1 MTRPVMIAANSL
13 PLREVRDRIQSA
25 RAAGMDELWLEQLPQ
40 ERDSSILAA
49 EFLHTAPTTRV
60 GTAILPM
67 YLRHPVA
74 TAQLA
79 ATMAELSDGRFAL
92 GLGLSNPFV
101 NDYMLG
107 CAQGPPLRVVREYAT
122 IVRTLLR
129 EGSVEFEGKHFTAR
143 IRYDAPLEH
152 EVPVYLAGMR
162 AKMIKLAVE
171 LGDGLLL
178 WLCSS
183 RYVREIVVP
192 AVRQACA
199 EFDKSPADFPILAV
213 VLVRSGEDRAQ
224 AKRSL
229 QSYAMIPYYQRYFA
243 AQGFTPADYTRG
255 IGDHLLDEIMVI
267 GDGLRIK
274 EGLDAYTAAGC
285 TPIPCPATTTLAGFN
300 QILADLTIS
309 GRPEGA
315 RSPAGSSS

>member
-1 MTRPVMIAANSL
+1 MLGVVSPVTGNRAAADRPILTDREARLLELRAFGATNAEIARRLSLTSRGLDYNIRQLAKKIGCPASSSAMVAANSL
-13 PLREVRDRIQSA
+13 PLREVRDRIQVA
-25 RAAGMDELWLEQLPQ
+25 RAAGTNELWLEQLPQ

-49 EFLHTAPTTRV
+49 EFLHTAPSARV

-79 ATMAELSDGRFAL
+79 ATMAELSDGRFML

-107 CAQGPPLRVVREYAT
+107 CAQGPPLCVVREYAT

-152 EVPVYLAGMR
+152 DVPVYLAGMR
-162 AKMIKLAVE
+162 AKMIRLAVE

-183 RYVREIVVP
+183 RYVRDTVVP

-199 EFDKSPADFPILAV
+199 EFGKSSADFPIRAV
-213 VLVRSGEDRAQ
+213 VLVRSDEDRAQ
-224 AKRSL
+224 AKVNL
-229 QSYAMIPYYQRYFA
+229 
-243 AQGFTPADYTRG
+243 
-255 IGDHLLDEIMVI
+255 
-267 GDGLRIK
+267 
-274 EGLDAYTAAGC
+274 
-285 TPIPCPATTTLAGFN
+285 
-300 QILADLTIS
+300 
-309 GRPEGA
+309 
-315 RSPAGSSS
+315 